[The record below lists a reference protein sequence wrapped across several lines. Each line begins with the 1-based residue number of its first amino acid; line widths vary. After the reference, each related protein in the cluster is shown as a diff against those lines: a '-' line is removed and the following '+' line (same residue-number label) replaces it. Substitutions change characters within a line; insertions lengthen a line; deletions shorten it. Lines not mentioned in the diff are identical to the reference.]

1 MSAQR
6 PPVKAVVIGGGS
18 GAPVSIRTLLDMGC
32 RTSSI
37 VGMIDD
43 GGSTGILRE
52 RGGVIPPGDVR
63 KCILAM
69 SADKNSAFARAFSHR
84 FSYLDDHALGNLIL
98 IAFAEETGSFSEAIH
113 ICEYMLDAR
122 GHVFPSTLQ
131 DVKLTGVTADGRM
144 LEGEH
149 IIGDSDCHMHTV
161 SLHPAN
167 AQPHPAALNKI
178 RQADLIVL
186 GPGSLFT
193 SIIPNLLVPGVVE
206 SIAKARSREEN
217 PAHTVFVCSL
227 ADMQGETW
235 GMNCYDYVEALMRHG
250 MEGLLDYVLIHK
262 DAGGDPGVTG
272 FFPVIRDYSDSRF
285 QTRGR
290 RSGKVRRVEVSDALV
305 EKVAALG
312 PVPIVRDLVD
322 RERPTWHDQR
332 ALARAFGE
340 VLAQCRL
347 PQR

>member
-1 MSAQR
+1 MTEAR
-6 PPVKAVVIGGGS
+6 TPVKAVVIGGGS

-52 RGGVIPPGDVR
+52 RGGVIPPGDIR

-69 SADKNSAFARAFSHR
+69 SADTKSAFAQAFSHR
-84 FSYLDDHALGNLIL
+84 FSYLDDHSLGNLIL

-131 DVKLTGVTADGRM
+131 DVKLAGVTADGRV

-149 IIGDSDCHMHTV
+149 VIGDSDCHMRTV
-161 SLHPAN
+161 SLHPAD

-206 SIAKARSREEN
+206 SIAKARSREDN

-262 DAGGDPGVTG
+262 DANSDPGTTG
-272 FFPVIRDYSDSRF
+272 FFPVVRDYSDSRY

-290 RSGKVRRVEVSDALV
+290 RSGQVRRVEVNDELV
-305 EKVAALG
+305 QRIQGLG
-312 PVPIVRDLVD
+312 TTPIVRDLVD
-322 RERPTWHDQR
+322 PERPTWHEQQ

-340 VLAQCRL
+340 VLEACRL
-347 PQR
+347 RRR

>member
-1 MSAQR
+1 MAER
-6 PPVKAVVIGGGS
+6 IKAVVIGGGS

-32 RTSSI
+32 KTSSI

-52 RGGVIPPGDVR
+52 RGGVVPPGDVR

-69 SADKNSAFARAFSHR
+69 SADTKSAFARAFSHR
-84 FSYLDDHALGNLIL
+84 FPYLDDHSLGNLIL
-98 IAFAEETGSFSEAIH
+98 IAFAEETGSFPEAIH

-122 GHVFPSTLQ
+122 GHVYPSTLG
-131 DVKLTGVTADGRM
+131 DVKLSGVTVDGRK
-144 LEGEH
+144 LTGEH
-149 IIGDSDCHMHTV
+149 LIGDAPARMQTV
-161 SLHPAN
+161 SLHPAH
-167 AQPHPAALNKI
+167 AQAHPAALNQI
-178 RQADLIVL
+178 RQAEFIVL

-206 SIAKARSREEN
+206 SIRKAREREVN
-217 PAHTVFVCSL
+217 PAKTVFVCSL

-262 DAGGDPGVTG
+262 DHGGAPGVTG
-272 FFPVIRDYSDSRF
+272 FFPVVRDYSDSRF

-290 RSGKVRRVEVSDALV
+290 RSGQVRRVECNEELVAKIEALGVKALV
-305 EKVAALG
+305 
-312 PVPIVRDLVD
+312 RDMVD
-322 RERPTWHDQR
+322 LERPTWHDPKE
-332 ALARAFGE
+332 LARAFKE
-340 VLAQCRL
+340 VMDECHIQER
-347 PQR
+347 